1 MRKKKTGGG
10 VGGGGGGGK
19 QNVAKYCKIRHNLD
33 LESMQQKKVN
43 MQLHEEGYIQQW
55 LIQPVT

>member
-10 VGGGGGGGK
+10 VGGGGGGGGK

-43 MQLHEEGYIQQW
+43 M
-55 LIQPVT
+55 